1 LLANIYLD
9 ALDHELAGAGYE
21 MVRYADDLVI
31 LCRTRAEADRA
42 LAHLTRWTT
51 AAGLQL
57 HPTKTRVVEA
67 APGGFDFLG
76 YHFERGYRWPR
87 QKSRRAFKD
96 RVRQKTRRTQGH
108 TLAVII
114 ADVNRTVQGWFQYF
128 QHSHWTT
135 FDPLDRWVRMRLRS
149 ILRKR
154 HGRRGRGRGTDHQH
168 WPNAFFTA
176 QGLSSLTTAHA
187 LARQSVQR

>member
-1 LLANIYLD
+1 LANIYLD

-67 APGGFDFLG
+67 AAPGGFDFLG

-108 TLAVII
+108 TGGHHRGREPHGAGLVS
-114 ADVNRTVQGWFQYF
+114 VFSTQ
-128 QHSHWTT
+128 
-135 FDPLDRWVRMRLRS
+135 PLDHLRPARPVGAHAVAQHPS
-149 ILRKR
+149 QTARPPRAGTR
-154 HGRRGRGRGTDHQH
+154 HG
-168 WPNAFFTA
+168 PP
-176 QGLSSLTTAHA
+176 A
-187 LARQSVQR
+187 LA